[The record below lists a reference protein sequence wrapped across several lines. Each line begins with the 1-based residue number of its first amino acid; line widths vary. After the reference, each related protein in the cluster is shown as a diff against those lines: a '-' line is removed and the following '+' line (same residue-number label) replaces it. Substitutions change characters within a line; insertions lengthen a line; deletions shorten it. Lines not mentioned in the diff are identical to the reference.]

1 MAEAPNIDP
10 GDISAEQFAQLIAHA
25 ENDEQI
31 EEGLR
36 AAGTGRVLERIFSE
50 MQERFQPERAQ
61 GVDADVQ
68 WIVRDEGEEHAFAAQ
83 IRDGTCVIE
92 PGRIDSPKVTL
103 SMGLAPFAKLVS
115 GQAQG
120 PQLFM
125 TGKLSVS
132 GDLFLAQRLTGFF
145 DRPEPPRG

>member
-1 MAEAPNIDP
+1 MAEDASNIDP
-10 GDISAEQFAQLIAHA
+10 GDISAEQFAELIAQA

-36 AAGTGRVLERIFSE
+36 AVGTARVLERVFSE
-50 MQERFQPERAQ
+50 MQERFRPERAQ
-61 GVDADVQ
+61 GVEADVQ
-68 WIVRDEGEEHAFAAQ
+68 WVVRDEGEEHVYSAR
-83 IRDGTCVIE
+83 IHDGACVIE
-92 PGRIDSPKVTL
+92 QGPIDNPKVTL
-103 SMGLAPFAKLVS
+103 SMGLSPFAKLVT

-145 DRPEPPRG
+145 DQPSA